1 MKIKTIKKIVIGFC
15 CSVLL
20 SHVSNAQ
27 TFHWAKSM
35 GGTNVDAAYDLALD
49 ASGNVYTTGQ
59 FRGTADLDP
68 GAGTANF
75 TAPGSGGWPD
85 AYVTKMDAAGNFVWA
100 KQIGGTTI
108 DQGTAVSVDAS
119 GNVYVCGDF
128 SGTVDFDPGA
138 GVYNLT
144 AGSAGYQDFF
154 VMKLDASGNF
164 LWAKSFGGTLSDY
177 AYGLAL
183 TSTNQVVVTGLF
195 QNTVDFD
202 PGAGTVNLVSPGL
215 TDVFVL
221 KLDSNGNYV
230 WAGAIAG
237 TNTESGNDVV
247 IDASDN
253 ILLTGR
259 FAGTTDFDPGAG
271 TYNLVSQSATHDIF
285 ICKLTSAGNFSWA
298 GKIGGASVDYGQ
310 GIATDPSGN
319 VYVTGFF
326 ESLNVDFNIGAGT
339 NNLSSGLRDAF
350 VLKMD
355 ASGNYLWAKSFQGS
369 PSQTE
374 EGEAVAVDANGNVY
388 VTGRFDGL
396 TDFNPGTGV
405 SNFTPSNYDGFVCK
419 LNSTGN
425 FLSAYALPGSS
436 GDAAYD
442 IEIDAS
448 NNIYTCGSY
457 QGTGDFDPTS
467 GISTL
472 TALGSID
479 IFVHKMGCLTN
490 AAPVNTT
497 SALNLEICA
506 NTSTTLSVTA
516 YGSIGWYTS
525 SVGGTYLGGGSTFNT
540 GALSSSTTFYV
551 QDSTCAAGP
560 RTAISVAVN
569 PAPMNQLITPA
580 NTSICSGGNA
590 TITVAGTESDVYYS
604 LVNNTTSAVVAG
616 PTLGT
621 GSAMN
626 FNLTGITS
634 TTTYNVTAVK
644 PQIVNRALDLD
655 GTNDYITCGTNNR
668 ATNTITISARVRTT
682 VNGASQFIVNKY
694 LSGGIGYYL
703 FINATGYASFQGRNH
718 TGTIKSSG
726 YSTAMVADNQWHD
739 ITGVLRSPDTWEI
752 WVDGVLQNSGTY
764 ITAVTG
770 ISTTAPLLIG
780 QFGGTYS
787 ALDIDRVA
795 IWSSALSAGTIL
807 ANATGC
813 LLGNEANL
821 SGLFTFNEGSGTVAT
836 DLSVTAVNGTL
847 TNMNVPSCW
856 IVGPLEN
863 CVDNCSVQMG
873 NTVTVAVNTAP
884 AQPTIS
890 ASGSTTLCSGGSV
903 TLTASAGTSYL
914 WSTGETTAS
923 IVVSTA
929 GTYTVQVTNA
939 AGCQS
944 VASLG
949 TTVIVGT
956 PPTQPT
962 ISAGGTTTFCAGGS
976 VTLTSSAGTSYLWS
990 NGATTAS
997 ISPTTSGTYT
1007 VQVTNASGCQS
1018 VASLG
1023 TTVTVNAL
1031 PTQPTISAGGP
1042 TTFCTGGSVTL
1053 TASIGTSYLWSTGAT
1068 TASISPSTAGTY
1080 TVQVTNAA
1088 GCQSVASAGTTVT
1101 VNTLPSQPTISAGGL
1116 TTFCAG
1122 GSVTLTASSGTTYL
1136 WSTGATT
1143 SSIAPTTAGIYTVQV
1158 TNAAGCLS
1166 AASLGTTV
1174 TVNALPTQPTITAGG
1189 PTTFCAGGSV
1199 TLNSSAGTS
1208 YFWSNGATATSTNIT
1223 TSGTYTLQ
1231 VTNAFGCMSIPSAGT
1246 TVTVNSLPA
1255 QPTITAGGP
1264 TTFCTGGSVTLTA
1277 SAGSGYL
1284 WSDGSMSPSIN
1295 VSSTSTY
1302 TVQVTNAAGCQSV
1315 ASAAIIVTEN
1325 TLPNAPIIS
1334 PNAPTTFCDG
1344 GTVNL
1349 ASSAGITYLWSNG
1362 ATTASI
1368 DLTTGGTFTVQITG
1382 TNGCQSLPSA
1392 PTTVVV
1398 NPNPIISSG
1407 TVLNPTSCTVDNGSI
1422 QVNGTETGTIS
1433 WTGAGSGTLS
1443 SVTMPTIIPNLG
1455 DGGYL
1460 VTFTNSSTCVSN
1472 TLNVTLSAPSA
1483 PSAPSIS
1490 AGGSTTFCAGGSV
1503 TLMASTGSTYL
1514 WSNGETTA
1522 NIVATTAGNYTVTIT
1537 DAAGC
1542 SSPSSAATAI
1552 TLIDLPVIS
1561 TGTLTN
1567 PSSCTVSDG
1576 TIEVLGNE
1584 TGDLN
1589 WTGTSAGSL
1598 TGITLPTT
1606 VNSLANG
1613 NYNFTFTAASGCV
1626 SLPISGTLTLPSA
1639 PPAPIISAGGSTTL
1653 CEGDL
1658 VSLTSTSGDSYLW
1671 SNGATT
1677 QSIDVDLAGTYTVT
1691 VTDLAGCTSPTSA
1704 GTVVVV
1710 NAIPSASTTVSG
1722 ITITATNASATY
1734 QWIDCGNANQP
1745 IAGAT
1750 SQSFTPTVNGS
1761 YAVIVTQNNCSDTS
1775 VCTPITSVGIDSNTS
1790 LIDIRLQP
1798 NPTFNE
1804 VTIVSDFSIEK
1815 VEVYTTS
1822 GQLVQVEN
1830 TKSFTVGHLSTGVY
1844 LVKVYTADGNSTLRL
1859 VKN

>member
-1 MKIKTIKKIVIGFC
+1 MKNFRTKYFGLG
-15 CSVLL
+15 LL
-20 SHVSNAQ
+20 FILSFIQNFQAQ

-75 TAPGSGGWPD
+75 TSPGAGGWPD
-85 AYVTKMDAAGNFVWA
+85 AYITKMDAAGNFVWA
-100 KQIGGTTI
+100 KQIGSTTI
-108 DQGTAVSVDAS
+108 DQGTAVAVDAS
-119 GNVYVCGDF
+119 GNVYVCGDYN
-128 SGTVDFDPGA
+128 GTVDFDPGV

-144 AGSAGYQDFF
+144 SGGGGYQDFF

-164 LWAKSFGGTLSDY
+164 LWAKSLGGTLSDY
-177 AYGLAL
+177 AYGIAL

-202 PGAGTVNLVSPGL
+202 PGAGTANLVSPGL
-215 TDVFVL
+215 SDVFVL
-221 KLDSNGNYV
+221 KLDTDGNYV
-230 WAGAIAG
+230 WAGAISG
-237 TNTESGNDVV
+237 TNTEAGNDVA

-259 FAGTTDFDPGAG
+259 FAGTTDFDPGVG
-271 TYNLVSQSATHDIF
+271 TFNLVSQSATHDIF

-298 GKIGGASVDYGQ
+298 GKVGGASVDYGQ

-339 NNLSSGLRDAF
+339 NNLSSALRDAF
-350 VLKMD
+350 ILKMD
-355 ASGNYLWAKSFQGS
+355 ASGNYQWAKSFQGS

-405 SNFTPSNYDGFVCK
+405 SNLSPANFDGFVCK

-425 FLSAYALPGSS
+425 FLSVYALPGSS

-448 NNIYTCGSY
+448 NNVYTCGSY
-457 QGTGDFDPTS
+457 QGTGDFDPTT
-467 GISTL
+467 GTTTL

-560 RTAISVAVN
+560 RTAISVTVN
-569 PAPMNQLITPA
+569 PAPVNQLVTPA

-655 GTNDYITCGTNNR
+655 GTNDYITCGTSNR

-726 YSTAMVADNQWHD
+726 NSTAMVADNQWHD

-764 ITAVTG
+764 ITTVTG

-787 ALDIDRVA
+787 PLDIDRVA

-813 LLGNEANL
+813 LIGNEANL
-821 SGLFTFNEGSGTVAT
+821 TGLFTFNEGSGTVAT

-856 IVGPLEN
+856 IVGSLKN
-863 CVDNCSVQMG
+863 CADNCSVQMG
-873 NTVTVAVNTAP
+873 NIVTVTVNTAP

-890 ASGSTTLCSGGSV
+890 ASGSTSLCSGGSV

-914 WSTGETTAS
+914 WSTGATTAS

-944 VASLG
+944 VASAG

-956 PPTQPT
+956 LPAQPT
-962 ISAGGTTTFCAGGS
+962 VTAGGPTTFCAGGS

-990 NGATTAS
+990 TGATTAS
-997 ISPTTSGTYT
+997 ISPTTAGTYT

-1018 VASLG
+1018 IASTG
-1023 TTVTVNAL
+1023 TAVTVNAT
-1031 PTQPTISAGGP
+1031 PAQPTISAGGP
-1042 TTFCTGGSVTL
+1042 TTFCAGGSVTL
-1053 TASIGTSYLWSTGAT
+1053 TASAGTTYAWSNGAT
-1068 TASISPSTAGTY
+1068 TASISPTTAGTY

-1088 GCQSVASAGTTVT
+1088 GCQSILSAGTSVT

-1122 GSVTLTASSGTTYL
+1122 GSVTLTASAGTSYL
-1136 WSTGATT
+1136 WSNGATT
-1143 SSIAPTTAGIYTVQV
+1143 ASISATTAGTYTVQV

-1166 AASLGTTV
+1166 TTSAGTIV
-1174 TVNALPTQPTITAGG
+1174 TVNALPAQPTISAGG

-1199 TLNSSAGTS
+1199 TLTASAGTS
-1208 YFWSNGATATSTNIT
+1208 YFWSNGAST
-1223 TSGTYTLQ
+1223 TSISPSTAGTYTVQ
-1231 VTNAFGCMSIPSAGT
+1231 VTNAFGCLSTVSAGT
-1246 TVTVNSLPA
+1246 TVTVNALPS
-1255 QPTITAGGP
+1255 QPTITPGGP
-1264 TTFCTGGSVTLTA
+1264 TTFCTGGSVTLTS

-1315 ASAAIIVTEN
+1315 ASTSIVVTEN

-1334 PNAPTTFCDG
+1334 PNAATTFCAG

-1349 ASSAGITYLWSNG
+1349 ASSAGTTYLWSNG
-1362 ATTASI
+1362 STLAAI
-1368 DLTTGGTFTVQITG
+1368 DVTSSGTFTVQVTSPA
-1382 TNGCQSLPSA
+1382 GCQSPASA
-1392 PTTVVV
+1392 PMIVTVNALPV
-1398 NPNPIISSG
+1398 ISQG
-1407 TVLNPTSCTVDNGSI
+1407 TISNPTSCTIDNGSI
-1422 QVNGTETGTIS
+1422 QIN
-1433 WTGAGSGTLS
+1433 GSGTGTLS
-1443 SVTMPTIIPNLG
+1443 WSGTTSGSLNSVTLPTTIPSLG
-1455 DGGYL
+1455 DGSYSIN
-1460 VTFTNSSTCVSN
+1460 FTNASTCVSN
-1472 TLNVTLSAPSA
+1472 TENVSLSAPSA
-1483 PSAPSIS
+1483 PAAPTIS
-1490 AGGSTTFCAGGSV
+1490 AGGSTTFCEGGSV
-1503 TLMASTGSTYL
+1503 TLTASTGSTYL
-1514 WSNGETTA
+1514 WSNGATSASIVVNTA
-1522 NIVATTAGNYTVTIT
+1522 DNYTVSIT
-1537 DAAGC
+1537 DASGC
-1542 SSPSSAATAI
+1542 SSPSSTATNVTVNA
-1552 TLIDLPVIS
+1552 LPDIS
-1561 TGTLTN
+1561 TGTLVN
-1567 PSSCTVSDG
+1567 PLSCTVNDG
-1576 TIEVLGNE
+1576 SIEISGSE
-1584 TGDLN
+1584 TGDLS
-1589 WTGTSAGSL
+1589 WSGAASGSL
-1598 TGITLPTT
+1598 TNVSLPTT
-1606 VNSLANG
+1606 ISNLGAGS
-1613 NYNFTFTAASGCV
+1613 YDFTFTNSLGCV
-1626 SLPISGTLTLPSA
+1626 SLSLNAILVAPSTPATPTIAASGPLAFCDGGFVTLSA
-1639 PPAPIISAGGSTTL
+1639 TSAT
-1653 CEGDL
+1653 
-1658 VSLTSTSGDSYLW
+1658 SYLW
-1671 SNGATT
+1671 SNGETT
-1677 QSIDVDLAGTYTVT
+1677 QDILVDVNGSFSVVITNADGCSSLSSLTTTVT
-1691 VTDLAGCTSPTSA
+1691 EDLMP
-1704 GTVVVV
+1704 
-1710 NAIPSASTTVSG
+1710 NLG
-1722 ITITATNASATY
+1722 ISVLDNVITANQAGVNY

-1745 IAGAT
+1745 IAGAIN
-1750 SQSFTPTVNGS
+1750 QSFTPTANGN
-1761 YAVIVTQNNCSDTS
+1761 YAVIITQGACSDTS
-1775 VCTPITSVGIDSNTS
+1775 VCTAITTIGIDEIKSDLFVNVF
-1790 LIDIRLQP
+1790 P
-1798 NPTFNE
+1798 NPTTKNL
-1804 VTIVSDFSIEK
+1804 TIELNHSIEL
-1815 VEVYTTS
+1815 VRIYAMTGE
-1822 GQLVQVEN
+1822 LVQTENSAAFSVE
-1830 TKSFTVGHLSTGVY
+1830 KLSRGMY
-1844 LVKVYTADGNSTLRL
+1844 LVEIKTPNGVATTRF
-1859 VKN
+1859 VKE